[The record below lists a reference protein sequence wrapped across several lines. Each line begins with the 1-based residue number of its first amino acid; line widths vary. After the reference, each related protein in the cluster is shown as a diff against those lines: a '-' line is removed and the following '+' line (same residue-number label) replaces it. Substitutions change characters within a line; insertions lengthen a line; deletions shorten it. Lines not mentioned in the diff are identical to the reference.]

1 MLTSIFSSKPELI
14 LMDVDSLTKL
24 VKAREE
30 FAVYPELVI
39 KRSIENNE
47 YRLRKIY
54 DMLQEAH
61 DSKRKIH
68 GR

>member
-1 MLTSIFSSKPELI
+1 
-14 LMDVDSLTKL
+14 MDVDSLTKL